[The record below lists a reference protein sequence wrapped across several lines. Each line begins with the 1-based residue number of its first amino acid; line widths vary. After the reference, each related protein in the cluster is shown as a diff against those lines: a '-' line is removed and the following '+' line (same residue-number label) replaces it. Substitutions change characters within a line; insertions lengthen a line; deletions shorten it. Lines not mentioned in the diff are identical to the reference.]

1 MHVWAY
7 RANRTIN
14 KQNKKKHVD
23 RRDNLQEEETWQK
36 APVGTTGNV
45 MLELVI
51 LKRYYEHPYLKVNT
65 RKRGTEDESN
75 SEGSASLKIGSSN
88 ALRMRR
94 IARGI
99 SQTNHPRTSLMFKRQ
114 QPTDR

>member
-7 RANRTIN
+7 RANRTIKN
-14 KQNKKKHVD
+14 QNKKKHVNT
-23 RRDNLQEEETWQK
+23 RDDLQEEETWQK

-65 RKRGTEDESN
+65 RKRGTEDETN
-75 SEGSASLKIGSSN
+75 SEGSTYSSVTSPLKN
-88 ALRMRR
+88 RK
-94 IARGI
+94 
-99 SQTNHPRTSLMFKRQ
+99 Q
-114 QPTDR
+114 